1 MHHGMC
7 QLQAIMSG
15 AVLVRNLGE
24 PKRQTKISR
33 QGAKWAQWLTPNTF
47 HNIRVF
53 MICTNGL
60 VIYTTCMWILHNGY
74 VDFQTMVRS
83 GRPKKT
89 CPLYLC
95 KRTKRRQKRPYEN
108 NYSFSIHQ
116 SSLAY
121 LVVLKALPVHNLWM
135 DFQIQ
140 KKYPS
145 FLIPGE
151 CTWQNQPSSAHSLAL
166 RQGQ

>member
-1 MHHGMC
+1 MYHGMC

-24 PKRQTKISR
+24 PKRQTKISK
-33 QGAKWAQWLTPNTF
+33 QAPKWAQWLIPNTF

-53 MICTNGL
+53 MIRTNGHACGFC
-60 VIYTTCMWILHNGY
+60 TMGTWIFN
-74 VDFQTMVRS
+74 TMVRS

-95 KRTKRRQKRPYEN
+95 KRTKRRQKRSYEN

-116 SSLAY
+116 SSLVY
-121 LVVLKALPVHNLWM
+121 LVVLKALPVHNFWM